1 MTEVNVFIAFMLSEP
16 ENKAFGKIA
25 QQVRDILRPE
35 GKDERFFHP
44 TLLFIG
50 WVDESGLPFI
60 QESLADIAKQQSPI
74 TIDIN
79 CVGYFYNQKKQ
90 CIKVLYAVPDKIP
103 TELNDLCQRLYDK
116 IGKPLQGKTRP
127 AISPAT
133 IHFTITNR
141 LKNRLTKEEFTA
153 LSQEVD
159 PFSIPV
165 TINEIGLYHCKDQ
178 DHRYYREICKFRF
191 ESLHNIQAAV

>member
-1 MTEVNVFIAFMLSEP
+1 MLPEP
-16 ENKAFGKIA
+16 ENKAFGKVA
-25 QQVRDILRPE
+25 KQVRDIFHPE
-35 GKDERFFHP
+35 GKDERYFHS
-44 TLLFIG
+44 TLLFIC
-50 WVDESGLPFI
+50 WIDESRLPFI
-60 QESLADIAKQQSPI
+60 QECLADIAKEQGPI

-79 CVGYFYNQKKQ
+79 SIGYFYNQKKQ
-90 CIKVLYAVPDKIP
+90 CIKVLYAVPNKIP
-103 TELNDLCQRLYDK
+103 TELNELCQRLYEK

-153 LSQEVD
+153 LAEAVN

-165 TINEIGLYHCKDQ
+165 TINEIGLYHCKDP
-178 DHRYYREICKFRF
+178 DHRYYREICKF
-191 ESLHNIQAAV
+191 SLQDNNDGK

>member
-1 MTEVNVFIAFMLSEP
+1 MLPEP
-16 ENKAFGKIA
+16 ENKAFGKVA
-25 QQVRDILRPE
+25 KQVRDIFHPE
-35 GKDERFFHP
+35 GKDERYFHS

-50 WVDESGLPFI
+50 WIDESRLPFI
-60 QESLADIAKQQSPI
+60 QECLADIAKEQGPI

-79 CVGYFYNQKKQ
+79 SIGYFYNQKKQ
-90 CIKVLYAVPDKIP
+90 CIKVLYAVPNKIP
-103 TELNDLCQRLYDK
+103 TELNELCQRLYEK

-153 LSQEVD
+153 LAEAVN

-165 TINEIGLYHCKDQ
+165 TINEIGLYHCKDP
-178 DHRYYREICKFRF
+178 DHRYYREICKF
-191 ESLHNIQAAV
+191 SLQDNNDGK

>member
-1 MTEVNVFIAFMLSEP
+1 MTEANVFIAFMLPEP
-16 ENKAFGKIA
+16 ENKAFGKVA
-25 QQVRDILRPE
+25 KQVRDVFRPE
-35 GKDERFFHP
+35 GKNERFFHS

-50 WVDESGLPFI
+50 WVDESRLQFI
-60 QESLADIAKQQSPI
+60 QECLADIAKQQSAI
-74 TIDIN
+74 TVNIN
-79 CVGYFYNQKKQ
+79 SVGYFYNPKKQ

-127 AISPAT
+127 AISPAA

-141 LKNRLTKEEFTA
+141 LKNRLTKEEFVA
-153 LSQEVD
+153 LSKEVD
-159 PFSIPV
+159 SFSIPV

-178 DHRYYREICKFRF
+178 DHRYYREICKFCF
-191 ESLHNIQAAV
+191 QGIKNGK

>member
-1 MTEVNVFIAFMLSEP
+1 MLPEY
-16 ENKAFGKIA
+16 ENKAFGKVA
-25 QQVRDILRPE
+25 QHVRDIFRPE
-35 GKDERFFHP
+35 GKDERFFHS

-50 WVDESGLPFI
+50 WVDESRLPFI
-60 QESLADIAKQQSPI
+60 QESLAEIAKQQSAI
-74 TIDIN
+74 SIDIN
-79 CVGYFYNQKKQ
+79 SVGYFFNRKKQ

-103 TELNDLCQRLYDK
+103 TELNNLCQRLYDK

-141 LKNRLTKEEFTA
+141 LKNRLTKEEFMA
-153 LSQEVD
+153 LSEKVN
-159 PFSIPV
+159 PFSIPI

-178 DHRYYREICKFRF
+178 DHRYYREICRF
-191 ESLHNIQAAV
+191 CFKGDKVGKHDL